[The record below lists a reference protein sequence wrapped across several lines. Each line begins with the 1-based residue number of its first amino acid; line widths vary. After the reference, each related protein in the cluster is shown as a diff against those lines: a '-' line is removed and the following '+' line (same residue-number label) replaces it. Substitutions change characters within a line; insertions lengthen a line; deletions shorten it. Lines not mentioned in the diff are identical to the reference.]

1 MCGILSSEPCFR
13 SVFGVSLKRTL
24 LIVGFIQLFITI
36 IATILNIIK
45 SSSTFF
51 DSYSEE
57 CEGKDICIGPL
68 IKYSVFDA
76 FFGIACSLLLIFG
89 AKRKNKCLL
98 VFWMIITFLISIK
111 YIYVVVGNDWTATE
125 DWISI
130 TYLLFYAL
138 VYAIIFNFFQDCKL
152 GGIIHGPNT
161 AGPSTITTT
170 TTLINQPLP
179 VQTQQQYQQGPPPQQ
194 GYPPQQAYPPQ
205 QGYAQPGYQPQQGYP
220 PQQLY
225 AQQPAYAPQQGYPP
239 SY

>member
-1 MCGILSSEPCFR
+1 MCGREPCFR
-13 SVFGVSLKRTL
+13 SVFGIPLQKAV
-24 LIVGFIQLFITI
+24 LIVGIIELSITI
-36 IATILNIIK
+36 IATILNVLR
-45 SSSTFF
+45 FA
-51 DSYSEE
+51 DGYVNDCDGE
-57 CEGKDICIGPL
+57 DVCIGPL

-98 VFWMIITFLISIK
+98 VLWMIITFFISIK

-130 TYLLFYAL
+130 TYLIFYAL

-179 VQTQQQYQQGPPPQQ
+179 GQTQQQYQQGPPPQQ
-194 GYPPQQAYPPQ
+194 GYPPQQ
-205 QGYAQPGYQPQQGYP
+205 
-220 PQQLY
+220 LY
-225 AQQPAYAPQQGYPP
+225 AKQPAYAPQQGYPP